1 MEIYEKINIILK
13 ERRILKKEFVQKLLL
28 LEPKLKRTGEIP
40 SEQTIYSYLNG
51 TINLKLEL
59 IPYIAE
65 ALDITEQE
73 LFDTTEKSRMKYLK
87 YILNNPTKKEIEYIK
102 DKVIINDKNNTDI
115 NTILTNEFQEIMYL
129 LKYAPVPLLEKFKSK
144 LKSFKKISDEF

>member
-1 MEIYEKINIILK
+1 METYEKVNKILI
-13 ERRILKKEFVQKLLL
+13 ERRILKKDFVKRLIS

-73 LFDTTEKSRMKYLK
+73 LFDNSEKTRLKYLK
-87 YILNNPTKKEIEYIK
+87 SILNNPTQKEIEYIK
-102 DKVIINDKNNTDI
+102 SKVISYDI
-115 NTILTNEFQEIMYL
+115 KIDEKLENQFEQIVHL
-129 LKYAPVPLLEKFKSK
+129 LKFAPIPLLEKLTVK
-144 LKSFKKISDEF
+144 LTELKKISDDF

>member
-1 MEIYEKINIILK
+1 VETYEKVNKILI
-13 ERRILKKEFVQKLLL
+13 ERRILKKDFVKRLIS

-73 LFDTTEKSRMKYLK
+73 LFDNSEKTRLKYLK
-87 YILNNPTKKEIEYIK
+87 SILNNPTQKEIEYIK
-102 DKVIINDKNNTDI
+102 SKVISYDI
-115 NTILTNEFQEIMYL
+115 KIDEKLENQFEQIVHL
-129 LKYAPVPLLEKFKSK
+129 LKFAPIPLLEKLTVK
-144 LKSFKKISDEF
+144 LTELKKISDDF